1 MNNQELDDKER
12 LLGVFGESE
21 LNESKLKQ
29 ISIHRNS
36 IEMIFT
42 KPVDKVIVVKGV
54 KSVKSTMSR
63 VDMEEFNKWKLD
75 RDKQLSLFDDIK

>member
-1 MNNQELDDKER
+1 MNNQELEDRER

-29 ISIHRNS
+29 ISLHRKA